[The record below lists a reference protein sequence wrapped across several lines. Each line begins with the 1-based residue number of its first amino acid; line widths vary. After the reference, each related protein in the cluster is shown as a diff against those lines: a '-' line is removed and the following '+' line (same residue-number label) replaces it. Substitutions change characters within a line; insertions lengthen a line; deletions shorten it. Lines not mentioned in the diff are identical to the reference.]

1 MNTKQRVEEI
11 LKKKTEDVTQEEMDF
26 VHANIDFQSIVNKAM
41 ENINNSIEVE
51 IDTDTIKNSIKE

>member
-1 MNTKQRVEEI
+1 MNTKERVEEI
-11 LKKKTEDVTQEEMDF
+11 LKKKTEDVTQEEIDF
-26 VHANIDFQSIVNKAM
+26 VYANIDFQSIVNKAM